1 MYELCVGL
9 QTIGV
14 ISIVIGLFKTSKT
27 SFPVSSIGGIIAGGF
42 GIAANL
48 LSNSPYAY
56 TGVLINSFTLTISCA
71 TLVYKIFI

>member
-1 MYELCVGL
+1 MYKLCVGL

-14 ISIVIGLFKTSKT
+14 IYLFIGLFKTS
-27 SFPVSSIGGIIAGGF
+27 FYISSIGGIIAGGF

-56 TGVLINSFTLTISCA
+56 VGVLINSFILTISCA